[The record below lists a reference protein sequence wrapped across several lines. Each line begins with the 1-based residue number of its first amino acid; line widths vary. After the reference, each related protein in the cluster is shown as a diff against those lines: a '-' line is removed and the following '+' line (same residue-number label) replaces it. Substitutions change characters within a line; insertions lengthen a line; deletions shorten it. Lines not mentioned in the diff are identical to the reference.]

1 MYMCVHGCA
10 GAHGSDGGPEV
21 IGGQGLPA
29 MVPGI
34 KLGFSETTGV
44 F

>member
-1 MYMCVHGCA
+1 MCVHEYA
-10 GAHGSDGGPEV
+10 GAHGSGGAPEV
-21 IGGQGLPA
+21 IGGQELPD

-34 KLGFSETTGV
+34 KLGFFETTGV